1 MFAGEPHP
9 CTWMASLRFF
19 CCCFILLFATSY
31 AQPAARFTQSMY
43 TFDVLEEQPIGTTV
57 DSVEALSGFGFALTG
72 GTYSVSEQPNFMINS
87 TTGVIST
94 ATVFDRDVVGAVT
107 QYNIIVYYT
116 TDDGMDTVQASVTI
130 NIQDI
135 NNNPP
140 IFTQPGFTVDLV
152 EKTAPGTEFFN
163 VTATDADQV
172 FAERESIEQPDGTT
186 VLGPI
191 RYLVDNGRIS
201 YSIIEGN
208 ELGHFQINNE
218 TGALLVGPGADLD
231 VDNITQ
237 YNLTVMIVDGG
248 GLNDTA
254 EVTINI
260 LDANDNPPVIIY
272 PPVNYAVTIPEDV
285 PIGFVI
291 LDSVNATDVDF
302 DNNSEIRYFIVAGEQ
317 SNRLQIDSLS
327 GEVQVAIQLD
337 REMSDTLI
345 ITIAARD
352 LGTPPMQD
360 TIDIII
366 VLMDVNDYV
375 PTFIN
380 LPYVGSVTEELY
392 AVEHV
397 VTVGAV
403 DLDEGANGTVSYSIV
418 WSSYGHFSID
428 SDIGELQTNGTLDR
442 EEADTIIVTIRAN
455 DNPTE
460 EYLTLSSEVNV
471 TIDVLDINDNDPTFG
486 ADTLTA
492 GVLDTAPLG
501 AVVTT
506 LEATDDDAGSNAEL
520 HYEMVSGDMTFII
533 SDNGT
538 IFVNGTLH
546 YETQSLYTYTVRV
559 WDFGTNPRFSN
570 ATLNIQIHNVNEN
583 RPRFRQRR
591 FSVDLVENTTV
602 GTVILQVSATD
613 RDTNLTGLVRY
624 RVITVFDAAGSFDVN
639 ATTGEVFINTTLDY
653 DFKYVLITN
662 LYN

>member
-1 MFAGEPHP
+1 
-9 CTWMASLRFF
+9 
-19 CCCFILLFATSY
+19 
-31 AQPAARFTQSMY
+31 MY
-43 TFDVLEEQPIGTTV
+43 TFDVLEEQPVGATV

-72 GTYSVSEQPNFMINS
+72 GTYSVSDQPNFMINS

-94 ATVFDRDVVGAVT
+94 ATVFDRDTVGAVT

-116 TDDGMDTVQASVTI
+116 TADGATTVQASVTI
-130 NIQDI
+130 NVQDV
-135 NNNPP
+135 NDNPP
-140 IFTQPGFTVDLV
+140 IFTQSSFMVDLA

-208 ELGHFQINNE
+208 ELGHFRINNE

-231 VDNITQ
+231 IDNITQ

-254 EVTINI
+254 EVMINI
-260 LDANDNPPVIIY
+260 LDANDNPPVIMY
-272 PPVNYAVTIPEDV
+272 PMDYAVTISEDV

-302 DNNSEIRYFIVAGEQ
+302 DNNSEIQYFIVGGEQ
-317 SNRLQIDSLS
+317 SDRLQIDSIT

-345 ITIAARD
+345 ITIAAMD
-352 LGTPPMQD
+352 LGTPPMED

-366 VLMDVNDYV
+366 VLLDVNDYV

-392 AVEHV
+392 AIEHV
-397 VTVGAV
+397 VTVEAV
-403 DLDEGANGTVSYSIV
+403 DLDEGTNGTVSYSIV
-418 WSSYGHFSID
+418 WSSYGQFSID
-428 SDIGELQTNGTLDR
+428 PVTGELQTNGTLDR
-442 EEADTIIVTIRAN
+442 EEADTIIVTVRAD
-455 DNPTE
+455 DNPVE
-460 EYLTLSSEVNV
+460 ETLMLSSEVNV
-471 TIDVLDINDNDPTFG
+471 TINVLDINDNDPTFG
-486 ADTLTA
+486 ADILTA
-492 GVLDTAPLG
+492 GVLDTATLG
-501 AVVTT
+501 EVVTT
-506 LEATDDDAGSNAEL
+506 LQATDNDASSNAEL
-520 HYEMVSGDMTFII
+520 HYEIVSGDTTFII

-559 WDFGTNPRFSN
+559 IDFGTYPRFSD

-591 FSVDLVENTTV
+591 FSVDLAENTTV
-602 GTVILQVSATD
+602 GTVILQVSAID
-613 RDTNLTGLVRY
+613 RDTELTGLVRY

-639 ATTGEVFINTTLDY
+639 ATTGEVFISTALDY
-653 DFKYVLITN
+653 DVKYVSITTN
-662 LYN
+662 ANMYN

>member
-1 MFAGEPHP
+1 
-9 CTWMASLRFF
+9 
-19 CCCFILLFATSY
+19 
-31 AQPAARFTQSMY
+31 MY
-43 TFDVLEEQPIGTTV
+43 TFDVLEEQPVGTTV

-72 GTYSVSEQPNFMINS
+72 GTYSVSDQPNFMINS

-94 ATVFDRDVVGAVT
+94 ATVFDRDTVGAVT

-116 TDDGMDTVQASVTI
+116 TADGAATVQASVTI
-130 NIQDI
+130 NVQDV
-135 NNNPP
+135 NDNPP
-140 IFTQPGFTVDLV
+140 IFTQSSFMVDLA

-208 ELGHFQINNE
+208 ELGHFRINNE

-231 VDNITQ
+231 IDNITQ

-254 EVTINI
+254 EVMINI
-260 LDANDNPPVIIY
+260 LDANDNPPVIMY
-272 PPVNYAVTIPEDV
+272 PMDYAVTISEDV

-302 DNNSEIRYFIVAGEQ
+302 DNNSEIQYFIVGGEQ
-317 SNRLQIDSLS
+317 SDRLQIDSIT

-345 ITIAARD
+345 ITIAAMD
-352 LGTPPMQD
+352 LGTPPMED

-366 VLMDVNDYV
+366 VLLDVNDYV

-392 AVEHV
+392 AIEHV
-397 VTVGAV
+397 VTVEAV
-403 DLDEGANGTVSYSIV
+403 DLDEGTNGTVSYSIV
-418 WSSYGHFSID
+418 WSSYGQFSID
-428 SDIGELQTNGTLDR
+428 PVTGELQTNGTLDR
-442 EEADTIIVTIRAN
+442 EEADTIIVTVRAD
-455 DNPTE
+455 DNPME
-460 EYLTLSSEVNV
+460 ETLRLSSEVNV
-471 TIDVLDINDNDPTFG
+471 TINVLDINDNDPTFG
-486 ADTLTA
+486 ADILTA
-492 GVLDTAPLG
+492 GVLDTATLG
-501 AVVTT
+501 EVVTT
-506 LEATDDDAGSNAEL
+506 LQATDNDASSNAEL
-520 HYEMVSGDMTFII
+520 HYEIVSGDTTFII

-559 WDFGTNPRFSN
+559 WDFGTNPRFSD

-591 FSVDLVENTTV
+591 FSVDLAENTTV

-613 RDTNLTGLVRY
+613 HDTELTGLVRY

-639 ATTGEVFINTTLDY
+639 ATTGEVFISTALDY
-653 DFKYVLITN
+653 DVKYVSITTN
-662 LYN
+662 ANMYN